1 MTRRAALHLLSPPD
15 FQTLFQS
22 APGLYL
28 VLSPDLVI
36 IAASDA
42 YLHAT
47 MTRREDIVGRHL
59 FEVFPDNPADPGA
72 TGVANLEASLRR
84 VIAQRIPDV
93 MAVQKYDVRRPESE
107 GDGFEERYWSS
118 VNSPVL
124 DERGRLIY
132 IIHRV
137 EDVTDFLRL
146 RERGSERDRLARDLE
161 TKAGRMEA
169 EVYRRAQQIQKVN
182 QELLELRDRLEQRVE
197 ERTGD
202 LRRANDE
209 LRREVDERRRAEEA
223 LRRSEAQLLQ
233 AQKLEAVGRLA
244 GGIAHDF
251 NNLLSVILSYS
262 EELLSAIPAGEAHD
276 KLAEIERAGQ
286 RAAELTRQLLVFSR
300 QQVTDLAVLD
310 LNQVLTGVSTM
321 LRRMLRE
328 DVALRVVPAAR
339 LGVVRADRGQI
350 EQVIM
355 NLAVNARDAMPNGGL
370 LKLETADVDLDDSYA
385 GDHIGVTPGPYV
397 MLAVSD
403 TGHGMDAATQA
414 RVFEPF
420 FTTKE
425 RGKGTGLGLSTV
437 FGIVQQSGGTI
448 WLYSEPG
455 RGSTFKIFLPRV
467 AGVAAPSAETDR
479 SSSIPRG
486 TETVLLVE
494 DQDEVRRVA
503 RTILERFGYRV
514 VEASDAGEALGLAR
528 QEQFAID
535 LLLTDVVMPGMDG
548 RQLADRV
555 LEARPGLKVL
565 FMSGYTDDVILHH
578 GVLDSGVAYI
588 QKPLTPESLARKVR
602 QVLDQV

>member
-1 MTRRAALHLLSPPD
+1 
-15 FQTLFQS
+15 
-22 APGLYL
+22 
-28 VLSPDLVI
+28 
-36 IAASDA
+36 
-42 YLHAT
+42 
-47 MTRREDIVGRHL
+47 
-59 FEVFPDNPADPGA
+59 
-72 TGVANLEASLRR
+72 
-84 VIAQRIPDV
+84 
-93 MAVQKYDVRRPESE
+93 
-107 GDGFEERYWSS
+107 
-118 VNSPVL
+118 
-124 DERGRLIY
+124 
-132 IIHRV
+132 
-137 EDVTDFLRL
+137 
-146 RERGSERDRLARDLE
+146 
-161 TKAGRMEA
+161 
-169 EVYRRAQQIQKVN
+169 
-182 QELLELRDRLEQRVE
+182 
-197 ERTGD
+197 
-202 LRRANDE
+202 
-209 LRREVDERRRAEEA
+209 
-223 LRRSEAQLLQ
+223 
-233 AQKLEAVGRLA
+233 
-244 GGIAHDF
+244 
-251 NNLLSVILSYS
+251 
-262 EELLSAIPAGEAHD
+262 
-276 KLAEIERAGQ
+276 
-286 RAAELTRQLLVFSR
+286 
-300 QQVTDLAVLD
+300 
-310 LNQVLTGVSTM
+310 
-321 LRRMLRE
+321 
-328 DVALRVVPAAR
+328 
-339 LGVVRADRGQI
+339 
-350 EQVIM
+350 
-355 NLAVNARDAMPNGGL
+355 
-370 LKLETADVDLDDSYA
+370 
-385 GDHIGVTPGPYV
+385 

-578 GVLDSGVAYI
+578 GVLEFQRRLHPEAAHAGVAGAEG
-588 QKPLTPESLARKVR
+588 PPGAGPGLGFTASASFL
-602 QVLDQV
+602 